1 MMTRLFRSWR
11 NPRHPAP
18 GRRVLTEFA
27 GEAARLARLAPET
40 EWALDVT
47 FTNDRS
53 MKKYNAELVG
63 HSGST
68 DVITFA
74 YLEGTDG
81 FFPGEVG
88 VELIINPD
96 AAAREGGRRGTGYA
110 RELALYLVHGL
121 LHAAGEDDL
130 DPDARRRM
138 RRREREVMTA
148 LEKRFDFAAVF
159 PERRI
164 SLQ

>member
-1 MMTRLFRSWR
+1 MLTHVFRSWR

-18 GRRVLTEFA
+18 GRRALTEFA
-27 GEAARLARLAPET
+27 REAARLAHLAEVA

-63 HSGST
+63 HAGST

-74 YLEGTDG
+74 YLEGADT

-96 AAAREGGRRGTGYA
+96 AAEREGEKRGTGYS

-130 DPDARRRM
+130 EPDVRRRM
-138 RRREREVMTA
+138 RRREREVMAA
-148 LEKRFDFAAVF
+148 LAKRFDFAELF
-159 PERRI
+159 PERR
-164 SLQ
+164 

>member
-1 MMTRLFRSWR
+1 MLTNLFRSWR

-18 GRRVLTEFA
+18 GRRALAEFA
-27 GEAARLARLAPET
+27 REAARLAHLAEAP

-63 HSGST
+63 HAGST

-74 YLEGTDG
+74 YLEGADG
-81 FFPGEVG
+81 VFPGEVG

-96 AAAREGGRRGTGYA
+96 AAAREGERRGTGYS

-130 DPDARRRM
+130 EPGARRRM

-159 PERRI
+159 PERR
-164 SLQ
+164 

>member
-1 MMTRLFRSWR
+1 MMTALFRSWR

-18 GRRVLTEFA
+18 GRKPLAEFA
-27 GEAARLARLAPET
+27 RAAARLARLPEGA

-74 YLEGTDG
+74 YLEDADG

-96 AAAREGGRRGTGYA
+96 AAAREGEKRGTGYS

-130 DPDARRRM
+130 EPAARRRM
-138 RRREREVMTA
+138 RRREREVMAA
-148 LEKRFDFAAVF
+148 LAGSFDFAAVF
-159 PERRI
+159 PERR
-164 SLQ
+164 

>member
-1 MMTRLFRSWR
+1 M
-11 NPRHPAP
+11 
-18 GRRVLTEFA
+18 LTEFA
-27 GEAARLARLAPET
+27 REAARRARLPEAP

-88 VELIINPD
+88 VELIVNPD
-96 AAAREGGRRGTGYA
+96 AAAREGEKRGTGYS

-130 DPDARRRM
+130 EADPRRRM
-138 RRREREVMTA
+138 RRREREVMAA
-148 LEKRFDFAAVF
+148 LEKEFDFAEVF
-159 PERRI
+159 PERRRAF
-164 SLQ
+164 

>member
-1 MMTRLFRSWR
+1 MMKRLFRSWR

-18 GRRVLTEFA
+18 DRRMLAAFA
-27 GEAARLARLAPET
+27 RSAAREAHLPEAA
-40 EWALDVT
+40 EWDMVVT

-74 YLEGTDG
+74 YLESEET

-96 AAAREGGRRGTGYA
+96 AAAREGEKRGTGYS

-148 LEKRFDFAAVF
+148 LERRFDFAELF
-159 PERRI
+159 PERRGA
-164 SLQ
+164 

>member
-1 MMTRLFRSWR
+1 MMTQVFRSWR

-18 GRRVLTEFA
+18 GRRSLAEFA
-27 GEAARLARLAPET
+27 REAARQARLAHDS
-40 EWALDVT
+40 EWALDAT

-63 HSGST
+63 HRGST

-74 YLEGTDG
+74 YLEGTEG
-81 FFPGEVG
+81 VFPGEVG

-96 AAAREGGRRGTGYA
+96 AAAREGEKRGTGYS

-130 DPDARRRM
+130 DPAARRRM
-138 RRREREVMTA
+138 RRREREVMAA
-148 LEKRFDFAAVF
+148 LEKRFDFAEVF
-159 PERRI
+159 PE
-164 SLQ
+164 

>member
-1 MMTRLFRSWR
+1 MLKRLFRSWR

-18 GRRVLTEFA
+18 GRKLLTGFA
-27 GEAARLARLAPET
+27 RAAARAARLPE
-40 EWALDVT
+40 EPDWDMVAT
-47 FTNDRS
+47 FTTDRS

-63 HSGST
+63 HEGST

-74 YLEGTDG
+74 YLEDADG

-96 AAAREGGRRGTGYA
+96 AAAREGEKRGTGYS

-130 DPDARRRM
+130 APGARRRM
-138 RRREREVMTA
+138 RRRERDVMAA
-148 LEKRFDFAAVF
+148 LAREFDFAQVF
-159 PERRI
+159 PV
-164 SLQ
+164 

>member
-1 MMTRLFRSWR
+1 MLTRVFRSWR
-11 NPRHPAP
+11 NLRHPAP

-27 GEAARLARLAPET
+27 REAARLARLAEVA

-63 HSGST
+63 HMGST

-74 YLEGTDG
+74 YLEGADA

-96 AAAREGGRRGTGYA
+96 AAQREGEKRGTGYS

-130 DPDARRRM
+130 EPDARRRM
-138 RRREREVMTA
+138 RRREREVMAA
-148 LEKRFDFAAVF
+148 LEHRFDFAEVF
-159 PERRI
+159 PERR
-164 SLQ
+164 

>member
-1 MMTRLFRSWR
+1 MLTGISRSWR
-11 NPRHPAP
+11 NARHPAP
-18 GRRVLTEFA
+18 GRSALTKFA
-27 GEAARLARLAPET
+27 REAAELSHLPEDA
-40 EWALDVT
+40 EWTLDVT

-63 HSGST
+63 HRGST

-74 YLEGTDG
+74 YLEDAEC

-88 VELIINPD
+88 VELIVNPD
-96 AAAREGGRRGTGYA
+96 AAAREGEKRGTGYS

-130 DPDARRRM
+130 EPAARRRM
-138 RRREREVMTA
+138 RRRDREVMAA
-148 LEKRFDFAAVF
+148 LERSFDFAEVF
-159 PERRI
+159 PERR
-164 SLQ
+164 

>member
-1 MMTRLFRSWR
+1 MLTRVFRAWR
-11 NPRHPAP
+11 NARHPAP
-18 GRRVLTEFA
+18 DRKLLTGFSRA
-27 GEAARLARLAPET
+27 AARAARLAERT
-40 EWALDVT
+40 EWALAVT

-74 YLEGTDG
+74 YLEDADG

-96 AAAREGGRRGTGYA
+96 AAAREGEKRGTGYS
-110 RELALYLVHGL
+110 RELALYLAHGL

-130 DPDARRRM
+130 EPVARRRM
-138 RRREREVMTA
+138 RRREREVMA
-148 LEKRFDFAAVF
+148 ELAREFDFAQVF
-159 PERRI
+159 PV
-164 SLQ
+164 

>member
-1 MMTRLFRSWR
+1 MMTALFRSWR

-18 GRRVLTEFA
+18 GRRALAEFA
-27 GEAARLARLAPET
+27 CAAARLARLPERA

-47 FTNDRS
+47 FTNDRN

-74 YLEGTDG
+74 YLEDPEE

-96 AAAREGGRRGTGYA
+96 AAAREGEKRGTGYS

-130 DPDARRRM
+130 EPVARRRM
-138 RRREREVMTA
+138 RRREREVMAA
-148 LEKRFDFAAVF
+148 LEKKFDFAEVF
-159 PERRI
+159 PELRRAF
-164 SLQ
+164 

>member
-1 MMTRLFRSWR
+1 MITHLFRSWR

-18 GRRVLTEFA
+18 GRRLLAKFA
-27 GEAARLARLAPET
+27 REAAHLARLAPES

-74 YLEGTDG
+74 YLEQAEGV
-81 FFPGEVG
+81 FPGEVG

-96 AAAREGGRRGTGYA
+96 AAAREGEKRGTGYS

-130 DPDARRRM
+130 EPASRRRM
-138 RRREREVMTA
+138 RRREREVMA
-148 LEKRFDFAAVF
+148 VLARDFDFAAVF
-159 PERRI
+159 PPNRGDEA
-164 SLQ
+164 

>member
-1 MMTRLFRSWR
+1 MLNKLFRSWR

-18 GRRVLTEFA
+18 RRSLLAEFA
-27 GEAARLARLAPET
+27 RAAAREARIAAPG
-40 EWALDVT
+40 EWDLVAT

-63 HSGST
+63 HRGST

-74 YLEGTDG
+74 YLEAEE
-81 FFPGEVG
+81 FFPGDVG
-88 VELIINPD
+88 VELVINPD
-96 AAAREGGRRGTGYA
+96 AAAREGEKRGTGYS

-130 DPDARRRM
+130 EPAARRRM
-138 RRREREVMTA
+138 RRREREVMAT
-148 LEKRFDFAAVF
+148 LESSFDFTEVF
-159 PERRI
+159 PV
-164 SLQ
+164 

>member
-1 MMTRLFRSWR
+1 MLTGLSRSWR
-11 NPRHPAP
+11 NARHPAP
-18 GRRVLTEFA
+18 GRKVLTDFA
-27 GEAARLARLAPET
+27 RAAAELSHLPDET
-40 EWALDVT
+40 DWVLDVT

-53 MKKYNAELVG
+53 MKRYNAELVG
-63 HSGST
+63 HRGST

-74 YLEGTDG
+74 YLEDAEC

-96 AAAREGGRRGTGYA
+96 AAAREGEKRGTGYS

-130 DPDARRRM
+130 DVSSRRRM
-138 RRREREVMTA
+138 RRREREVIAA
-148 LEKRFDFAAVF
+148 LERSFDFAEVF
-159 PERRI
+159 PERR
-164 SLQ
+164 